1 MTKIAYDTYAALLR
15 LFIHYM
21 SRVRHRVDQ
30 PPMNHMIDNEGIERN
45 QFHGLFYFKICKTK
59 NYVHTYYFI
68 GTELINVRWY
78 SGPNAPN
85 VAPQVQ
91 SVATVHFFIVHAQ
104 VCIVSK

>member
-1 MTKIAYDTYAALLR
+1 MK
-15 LFIHYM
+15 F
-21 SRVRHRVDQ
+21 
-30 PPMNHMIDNEGIERN
+30 E
-45 QFHGLFYFKICKTK
+45 
-59 NYVHTYYFI
+59 NYNIFI

-104 VCIVSK
+104 VCMYSNGGTGT